1 MDAFSVAAIVVIV
14 ATLALGLLVKR
25 LSLTLVLLVGNLVVF
40 LIEIL
45 APSAIVEIEL
55 GFRPEY
61 LQTGQDLYTII
72 TSMFV
77 HASIY
82 HIFANMLFLFLFGW
96 PLEER
101 IGKYKVFIIYMAAG
115 ILGLLLQSA
124 IMWGSLAL
132 IIGASGAISGLVGA
146 LFILY
151 PRDKLTLPLII
162 IILPNVPV
170 WAATLAFFASQLP
183 FVLGA
188 GATGVAYAAHLG
200 GFLSGM
206 AFGLLLG
213 KAQRVRRATK
223 YNDEGLEPLATTPE
237 LKSAL
242 EKIKGERQEDVRRA
256 WLEYFA
262 SKAKCPKCG
271 SSFLYKGDKLVS
283 DCGYEVRLR

>member
-1 MDAFSVAAIVVIV
+1 MDTFSIV
-14 ATLALGLLVKR
+14 AIMVMVVTLALGMLKR
-25 LSLTLVLLVGNLVVF
+25 FSLTLMLLIGNLVVF
-40 LIEIL
+40 LIEVLGPGIT
-45 APSAIVEIEL
+45 VEIEL
-55 GFRPEY
+55 GFRPVY
-61 LQTGQDLYTII
+61 LQTGQDLYTIF

-101 IGKYKVFIIYMAAG
+101 IGKYKVLIIYLAAG
-115 ILGLLLQSA
+115 VIGLMLQSA
-124 IMWGSLAL
+124 IMWGSYAI

-151 PRDKLTLPLII
+151 PREKLTLPLFI

-188 GATGVAYAAHLG
+188 GASGVAYAAHLG

-206 AFGLLLG
+206 ALGLLLG
-213 KAQRVRRATK
+213 KAQRAKKAIK
-223 YNDEGLEPLATTPE
+223 YKDEGLEPLATTPE
-237 LKSAL
+237 LKNAL
-242 EKIKGERQEDVRRA
+242 EKIKGEPQEDIRKA

-262 SKAKCPKCG
+262 VRAKCPKCG
-271 SSFLYKGDKLVS
+271 SNFLYKGDKLVS
-283 DCGYEVRLR
+283 DCGYEVKLR

>member
-1 MDAFSVAAIVVIV
+1 MDAFSIAAIMVMVV
-14 ATLALGLLVKR
+14 TLALGMLKR
-25 LSLTLVLLVGNLVVF
+25 LSLTLMLLIGNLVVF

-45 APSAIVEIEL
+45 GPGVTVEIEL
-55 GFRPEY
+55 GFRPVY
-61 LQTGQDLYTII
+61 LQTGQDLYTIF

-101 IGKYKVFIIYMAAG
+101 IGKYKVLIIYLAAG
-115 ILGLLLQSA
+115 VLGLMLQSS
-124 IMWGSLAL
+124 IMWGSYAI

-151 PRDKLTLPLII
+151 PREKLTLPLFI

-188 GATGVAYAAHLG
+188 GASGVAYAAHLG
-200 GFLSGM
+200 GFLTGM
-206 AFGLLLG
+206 ALGLLLG
-213 KAQRVRRATK
+213 KAQRAK
-223 YNDEGLEPLATTPE
+223 KAIKPKDEGLEPLATTPE
-237 LKSAL
+237 LKNAL
-242 EKIKGERQEDVRRA
+242 EKIKGEPQEDIRKA

-262 SKAKCPKCG
+262 ARAKCPRCG
-271 SSFLYKGDKLVS
+271 SNFLYKGDKLVS